1 LIVVQE
7 KWASP
12 FAVLRQ
18 TSIERLLRGFAE
30 GLVHPSVLNDRR
42 LAALHV
48 KFIGSRVLIGLIAAA
63 ALPAFALMGG
73 GLDPLEM
80 TLFAGLIAPMGAAI
94 LAVCTGRLDLARLVA
109 AASLV
114 ITVGVT
120 ALLSGGVFSPAIA
133 WLILAPLESIERVSR
148 RELLLAGF
156 AAVAAIGALALCA
169 IFGWTPVEAPS
180 SFIVAPVF
188 VLTALI
194 FTALK
199 VINSSE
205 RVVKTERALTRLR
218 EGNRAILEHLSDL
231 FTRHDA
237 SGACTFASSA
247 AMTLLGV
254 EAHELIG
261 HGLFERVHVADRPAF
276 LRTITNAG
284 ARREAANVLVRLRD
298 DRTARDEFGKRS
310 KPGRAEPRFIWTDLR
325 AYPVISENIEEERIE
340 IVAVMRDV
348 SAQKAREEELE
359 AARIL
364 AEEANRSKSRFLA
377 TVSHELRTPLNAVIG
392 FSEMLA
398 SPELCPS
405 DPARLRDYARIINN
419 SGTHLLEVVNS
430 FLDASRIESGH
441 FELNVESFDLAEL
454 VKSACAMV
462 DVKVADSGVR
472 LTTTAPLDG
481 LAFEGDKRACRQIVI
496 NLVSNA
502 VKFTPK
508 GGRVKVQLRRVGSL
522 VELAVDDTGIGIAAS
537 DLARL
542 GDPFF
547 QAKSSYDR
555 PYEGTGLGL
564 SVVRGLVGLHGG
576 SLQIES
582 TPGAGT
588 CVSVRLPAEQPA
600 QAAPTMSIPRIDA
613 RPRSPRAQA
622 VA

>member
-1 LIVVQE
+1 MFIASRLSIGVV
-7 KWASP
+7 A
-12 FAVLRQ
+12 
-18 TSIERLLRGFAE
+18 T
-30 GLVHPSVLNDRR
+30 
-42 LAALHV
+42 
-48 KFIGSRVLIGLIAAA
+48 A
-63 ALPAFALMGG
+63 ALPAFALLG
-73 GLDPLEM
+73 GLDALEIA
-80 TLFAGLIAPMGAAI
+80 LFGGLIAPMGAAM
-94 LAVCTGRLDLARLVA
+94 LASFTGRLDLARLLSSA
-109 AASLV
+109 TLV
-114 ITVGVT
+114 ITVGIA
-120 ALLSGGVFSPAIA
+120 ALLSGGVFSPAVV
-133 WLILAPLESIERVSR
+133 WLVLAPVESIERASR
-148 RELLLAGF
+148 RELVLASL
-156 AAVAAIGALALCA
+156 AAIVTALVLAACAL
-169 IFGWTPVEAPS
+169 FGWTPTESPS

-194 FTALK
+194 FTTLK
-199 VINSSE
+199 ILDSSE
-205 RVVKTERALTRLR
+205 RVVVTERALARLR
-218 EGNRAILEHLSDL
+218 EANRAVLENMSDL

-237 SGACTFASSA
+237 AGACTFASTA
-247 AMTLLGV
+247 ARSLLGV
-254 EAHELIG
+254 EARELLA

-276 LRTITNAG
+276 LRAITNAS
-284 ARREAANVLVRLRD
+284 ARRVPSCAVIRLRD
-298 DRTARDEFGKRS
+298 DRTPDGE
-310 KPGRAEPRFIWTDLR
+310 PGRAGRPERNEPRFIWTDLR
-325 AYPVISENIEEERIE
+325 AYPVISENIDEEHLEV
-340 IVAVMRDV
+340 VAVMRDI
-348 SAQKAREEELE
+348 SAQKTREEELE

-364 AEEANRSKSRFLA
+364 AEEANRTKSRFLA

-398 SPELCPS
+398 NPDLCPT
-405 DPARLRDYARIINN
+405 DPVRLRDYARIINS

-454 VKSACAMV
+454 VRSACAIV

-472 LTTTAPLDG
+472 LSTVAPMDG
-481 LAFEGDKRACRQIVI
+481 LTFEGDKRACRQIVI

-522 VELAVDDTGIGIAAS
+522 VELAVDDTGIGIAAG

-576 SLQIES
+576 SMHIES

-588 CVSVRLPAEQPA
+588 CVSVRLPAERQA
-600 QAAPTMSIPRIDA
+600 QAPASAMSIPRIDA
-613 RPRSPRAQA
+613 RPRAPRAQA

>member
-1 LIVVQE
+1 ME
-7 KWASP
+7 KEWASR

-18 TSIERLLRGFAE
+18 TTLESLLRRFAE
-30 GLVHPSVLNDRR
+30 GLVHASVAGDAR
-42 LAALHV
+42 LASQHA
-48 KFIGSRVLIGLIAAA
+48 KFIGSRVLIGVFATAV
-63 ALPAFALMGG
+63 LPAFFLLHGS
-73 GLDPLEM
+73 LDPLEF
-80 TLFAGLIAPMGAAI
+80 TLFAGLIAPMGAAM
-94 LAVCTGRLDLARLVA
+94 LASRTGRLDLARLVSAAILVLTVGA
-109 AASLV
+109 AAFW
-114 ITVGVT
+114 
-120 ALLSGGVFSPAIA
+120 SGGVFSPAIA
-133 WLILAPLESIERVSR
+133 WLILAPVEAIERASR
-148 RELLLAGF
+148 RELMLAGS
-156 AAVAAIGALALCA
+156 AAIAAAAALVACA
-169 IFGWTPVEAPS
+169 VFGWTPVESPS
-180 SFIVAPVF
+180 AFIIAPVF
-188 VLTALI
+188 LLSALI
-194 FTALK
+194 FTALR
-199 VINSSE
+199 ILDAGE
-205 RVVKTERALTRLR
+205 RVLKTEQALSRLR
-218 EGNRAILEHLSDL
+218 EGNRAILEHMSDL

-237 SGACTFASSA
+237 TGACTFASSA
-247 AMTLLGV
+247 AMGLLGV
-254 EAHELIG
+254 EAKELVG

-276 LRTITNAG
+276 LRAITETG
-284 ARREAANVLVRLRD
+284 ARRVPSNALIRLRD
-298 DRTARDEFGKRS
+298 DRGSAEAGKTGRQD
-310 KPGRAEPRFIWTDLR
+310 RAEPRFIWTDLR
-325 AYPVISENIEEERIE
+325 AYPVICEDPDAETTEV
-340 IVAVMRDV
+340 VAVMRDV

-364 AEEANRSKSRFLA
+364 AEEANRTKSRFLA

-398 SPELCPS
+398 NPDLCPT
-405 DPARLRDYARIINN
+405 DPARLRDYAGIING

-441 FELNVESFDLAEL
+441 FELNVESFDLGEL
-454 VKSACAMV
+454 VRSACAMV

-472 LTTTAPLDG
+472 LSTVGPMEG
-481 LAFEGDKRACRQIVI
+481 LIFEGDKRACRQIVI

-576 SLQIES
+576 TMRIES

-588 CVSVRLPAEQPA
+588 CVSVRLPTERPS
-600 QAAPTMSIPRIDA
+600 QAGSAMSIPRIDA
-613 RPRSPRAQA
+613 RPRAARAQA

>member
-1 LIVVQE
+1 M
-7 KWASP
+7 
-12 FAVLRQ
+12 LRQ
-18 TSIERLLRGFAE
+18 TSIRPLLRDLAA
-30 GLVHPSVLNDRR
+30 GLVHPSVASDRR

-48 KFIGSRVLIGLIAAA
+48 KFIGSRMLMGALATA
-63 ALPAFALMGG
+63 ALPAFALFGG

-80 TLFAGLIAPMGAAI
+80 ALFIGLIAPMGAAI
-94 LAVCTGRLDLARLVA
+94 LASRTGRLDLARLVSA
-109 AASLV
+109 ALLV
-114 ITVGVT
+114 TTVGAA
-120 ALLSGGVFSPAIA
+120 ALLSGGVFSPVIA
-133 WLILAPLESIERVSR
+133 WLVLAPVESIEHASR
-148 RELLLAGF
+148 RELVLAGLAAIAAVCLLAIF
-156 AAVAAIGALALCA
+156 AIC
-169 IFGWTPVEAPS
+169 GWTPVESPS
-180 SFIVAPVF
+180 SFVVAPVF
-188 VLTALI
+188 VLTALL

-199 VINSSE
+199 VLNSSK
-205 RVVKTERALTRLR
+205 RAMATERALTRLR
-218 EGNRAILEHLSDL
+218 ESNRVILEHLSDL
-231 FTRHDA
+231 FTRHDET
-237 SGACTFASSA
+237 GACTFASA
-247 AMTLLGV
+247 AAKPLLGV
-254 EAHELIG
+254 DARELLG
-261 HGLFERVHVADRPAF
+261 HGLLQRVHIADRPAF
-276 LRTITNAG
+276 LRTITDAG
-284 ARREAANVLVRLRD
+284 ARREPSHVLIRLRD
-298 DRTARDEFGKRS
+298 DSRARDDRDPAS
-310 KPGRAEPRFIWTDLR
+310 RRDRAEPRFIWTDLR
-325 AYPVISENIEEERIE
+325 AYPVLSEDLEDDRIE

-348 SAQKAREEELE
+348 GVQKAREEELE
-359 AARIL
+359 TARIV

-398 SPELCPS
+398 NPDLAPK
-405 DPARLRDYARIINN
+405 DPDRLRDYARIINT
-419 SGTHLLEVVNS
+419 SGVHLLDVVNS

-441 FELNVESFDLAEL
+441 FELNVETFDLAEL
-454 VKSACAMV
+454 VKSACAIV

-472 LTTTAPLDG
+472 LTTIAPPDG

-576 SLQIES
+576 SLRIES

-588 CVSVRLPAEQPA
+588 CVSVRLPAERPA
-600 QAAPTMSIPRIDA
+600 EKPADLSIPRIDA
-613 RPRSPRAQA
+613 RPRSSPAQA

>member
-1 LIVVQE
+1 MNKE
-7 KWASP
+7 WASR
-12 FAVLRQ
+12 FSVLRQ
-18 TSIERLLRGFAE
+18 TSIVRLLRGFAE
-30 GLVHPSVLNDRR
+30 GLVHPSVADDRR
-42 LAALHV
+42 LVALHV
-48 KFIGSRVLIGLIAAA
+48 KFIGSRVLMGIVAAA
-63 ALPAFALMGG
+63 ALPAFAVIGG
-73 GLDPLEM
+73 GPDPLEL

-94 LAVCTGRLDLARLVA
+94 LASRTGRLDLARLVSA
-109 AASLV
+109 GLLV
-114 ITVGVT
+114 ITVAVT

-133 WLILAPLESIERVSR
+133 WLVLAPAESIERATR
-148 RELLLAGF
+148 RELMLGGYAAI
-156 AAVAAIGALALCA
+156 AAVGVLSLCA
-169 IFGWTPVEAPS
+169 ICGWTPVESPS
-180 SFIVAPVF
+180 SFVVAPVF

-194 FTALK
+194 FTAFK
-199 VINSSE
+199 VLRSSE
-205 RVVKTERALTRLR
+205 KAARTERALTRLR
-218 EGNRAILEHLSDL
+218 DGNRAILEHLSDL
-231 FTRHDA
+231 FTRHDET
-237 SGACTFASSA
+237 GACTFASSA
-247 AMTLLGV
+247 AKSLLGV
-254 EAHELIG
+254 DAQELLG
-261 HGLFERVHVADRPAF
+261 HGLFQRVHVADRPAF
-276 LRTITNAG
+276 LRTITDAG
-284 ARREAANVLVRLRD
+284 SRREPANVLVRLRD
-298 DRTARDEFGKRS
+298 DTAQRDQVVLATRRDRG
-310 KPGRAEPRFIWTDLR
+310 EPRFIWTDLR
-325 AYPVISENIEEERIE
+325 AYPVISEDLDEDRIE
-340 IVAVMRDV
+340 VVAVMRDV

-359 AARIL
+359 RARIV

-398 SPELCPS
+398 NPDLCPK

-419 SGTHLLEVVNS
+419 SGVHLLDVVNS

-441 FELNVESFDLAEL
+441 FELNVETFDLAEL
-454 VKSACAMV
+454 VKSACAIV
-462 DVKVADSGVR
+462 DVKIADSGVR
-472 LTTTAPLDG
+472 LTTIAPADG

-522 VELAVDDTGIGIAAS
+522 LELAVDDTGIGIAAS

-588 CVSVRLPAEQPA
+588 CVSVRLPAERPA
-600 QAAPTMSIPRIDA
+600 EAPSTLSIPRIDA
-613 RPRSPRAQA
+613 RPRSSPAQA

>member
-1 LIVVQE
+1 MGVT
-7 KWASP
+7 

-18 TSIERLLRGFAE
+18 TSITRLLRGFAE
-30 GLVHPSVLNDRR
+30 GLVHPSVSNDRR
-42 LAALHV
+42 IAELHL
-48 KFIGSRVLIGLIAAA
+48 KFIGARVLMGVLAAA
-63 ALPAFALMGG
+63 ALPAFAVLGG
-73 GLDPLEM
+73 GLDPLEI
-80 TLFAGLIAPMGAAI
+80 TLFAGLIAPMGAAV
-94 LAVCTGRLDLARLVA
+94 LAAQTGRLNLARLA
-109 AASLV
+109 SAASLV
-114 ITVGVT
+114 ITVGVA
-120 ALLSGGVFSPAIA
+120 ALLSGGMYSPAIV
-133 WLILAPLESIERVSR
+133 WLVLAPLESIEHATR
-148 RELLLAGF
+148 RELMLAGC
-156 AAVAAIGALALCA
+156 AAIATVCVLALCA
-169 IFGWTPVEAPS
+169 IFGWTPVESPS
-180 SFIVAPVF
+180 SFIVGPVF

-199 VINSSE
+199 VLNSSE
-205 RVVKTERALTRLR
+205 RVLMTERALTRLR

-231 FTRHDA
+231 FTRHDE
-237 SGACTFASSA
+237 SGACTFASGA
-247 AMTLLGV
+247 AKTLLGV
-254 EAHELIG
+254 EARELMG
-261 HGLFERVHVADRPAF
+261 NGLFERVHVADRPAF
-276 LRTITNAG
+276 LRTITDAG
-284 ARREAANVLVRLRD
+284 ARREPSNVLVRLRD
-298 DRTARDEFGKRS
+298 DRTAREDFAPASRRD
-310 KPGRAEPRFIWTDLR
+310 RAEPRFIWTDLR
-325 AYPVISENIEEERIE
+325 AYPVISEDIDEDRIE
-340 IVAVMRDV
+340 VVAVMRDV
-348 SAQKAREEELE
+348 SVQKAREEELE
-359 AARIL
+359 TARIV

-398 SPELCPS
+398 NPDLCPT
-405 DPARLRDYARIINN
+405 DPTRLRDYARIINT
-419 SGTHLLEVVNS
+419 SGSHLLDVVNS

-441 FELNVESFDLAEL
+441 FELNVETFDLGEL
-454 VKSACAMV
+454 VKSACAIV

-472 LTTTAPLDG
+472 LTTIAPLDG

-508 GGRVKVQLRRVGSL
+508 GGRVRVQLRRVGSL

-588 CVSVRLPAEQPA
+588 CVSVLLPAERPA
-600 QAAPTMSIPRIDA
+600 QGASALSIPRIDA
-613 RPRSPRAQA
+613 RPRSSRAQA